1 MKRLILLF
9 LAFATPFLVSAED
22 YHFTEG
28 TSFTRQLFEIPAT
41 IFAAWLVINFF
52 ISLVRIIL
60 DNRLKLKMIEKE
72 VSDKVVEQIL
82 QPTKND
88 TKSQAFKW
96 FLILAGMGVGLGLVS
111 ATAPFGIHSIAI
123 IVCCLSLSFLGYFS
137 YLKRSEK
144 NNLNK

>member
-9 LAFATPFLVSAED
+9 LAFTVPFGVFAED

-41 IFAAWLVINFF
+41 LFAAWLVITFF

-60 DNRLKLKMIEKE
+60 DHRLKLKMIEKE
-72 VSDKVVEQIL
+72 VSDKVAEQIL
-82 QPTKND
+82 QPTKID

-111 ATAPFGIHSIAI
+111 VTTPFGIHSVAI
-123 IVCCLSLSFLGYFS
+123 IACCLSLSFLGYFS
-137 YLKRSEK
+137 YMKRSE
-144 NNLNK
+144 NNNRNK

>member
-1 MKRLILLF
+1 MKKLILLF
-9 LAFATPFLVSAED
+9 MAFTAPFLVSAED

-41 IFAAWLVINFF
+41 IFVAWLVISFF
-52 ISLVRIIL
+52 ISLIRIIL

-72 VSDKVVEQIL
+72 VSDKLAEQIL
-82 QPTKND
+82 QPTKDD

-111 ATAPFGIHSIAI
+111 ATTPFGIHSIAI

>member
-9 LAFATPFLVSAED
+9 LAFTTPFLVSADD

-41 IFAAWLVINFF
+41 IFAAWLVINFL

-82 QPTKND
+82 QPKKND
-88 TKSQAFKW
+88 TQSQAFKW

-111 ATAPFGIHSIAI
+111 ATTPFGIHSIAI
-123 IVCCLSLSFLGYFS
+123 IGCCLSLSFLGYFS

-144 NNLNK
+144 NNPNK

>member
-1 MKRLILLF
+1 MKKLIFLF
-9 LAFATPFLVSAED
+9 LAFTAPLGVFAED

-41 IFAAWLVINFF
+41 IFAAWLVITFF

-60 DNRLKLKMIEKE
+60 DHRLKLKMIEKE
-72 VSDKVVEQIL
+72 VSDKVAEQIL

-111 ATAPFGIHSIAI
+111 VTTPFGIHSIAI

-137 YLKRSEK
+137 YLKRSEN